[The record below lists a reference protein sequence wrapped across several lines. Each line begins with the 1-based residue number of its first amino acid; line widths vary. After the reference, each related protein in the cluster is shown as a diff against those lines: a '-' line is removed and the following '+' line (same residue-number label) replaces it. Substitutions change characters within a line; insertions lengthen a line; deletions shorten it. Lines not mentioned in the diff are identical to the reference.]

1 MGVPRVTLICL
12 FNFQYLGLSCF
23 FVYLKSS
30 FANFIDITLTPNS
43 PRGFAT
49 DNDIT
54 RQRVSGER
62 EPACKL
68 YKTQDEVIAA
78 VLADIDGRAQT
89 ILTLNSSL
97 AIAYAQISTNM
108 ASQQSAIESDQY
120 IESCSTLRSFVRDV
134 TTERHRVGPVHRVV
148 QHSAVVRT

>member
-1 MGVPRVTLICL
+1 MCL
-12 FNFQYLGLSCF
+12 
-23 FVYLKSS
+23 SS
-30 FANFIDITLTPNS
+30 FAIFLTQPSLLTPPLS
-43 PRGFAT
+43 HGFAT
-49 DNDIT
+49 DNDLT

-62 EPACKL
+62 APVCEL

-120 IESCSTLRSFVRDV
+120 VASCSTLRSFVRDV
-134 TTERHRVGPVHRVV
+134 TTERHRVGPVHRLV